1 MQLYSIY
8 IYSNY
13 LFFWK
18 VTMEAIHEKK
28 LRKSNGFLFLCA
40 SVLVWLFKFF
50 HFCLIT
56 DLEIKLYHFSDRF
69 LRLREAATDFRPSIL
84 G

>member
-1 MQLYSIY
+1 
-8 IYSNY
+8 
-13 LFFWK
+13 
-18 VTMEAIHEKK
+18 MEAIHKKK

-56 DLEIKLYHFSDRF
+56 DLEMKLDHFSDRF
-69 LRLREAATDFRPSIL
+69 FRLMKSSDRFSFVNFELTYKIL
-84 G
+84 TI